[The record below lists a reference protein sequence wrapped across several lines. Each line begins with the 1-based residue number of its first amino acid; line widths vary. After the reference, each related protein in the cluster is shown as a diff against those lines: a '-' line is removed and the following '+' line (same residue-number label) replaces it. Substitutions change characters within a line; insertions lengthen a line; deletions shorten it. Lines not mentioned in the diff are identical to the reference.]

1 MSAPRID
8 SHQHFWQLQRGDY
21 GWLTA
26 ELGVLYRDYAPQE
39 LAGYLR
45 RAGIEKTVLVQA
57 AATVAESEYLL
68 SLADEHAFIAGVVGW
83 VDMDAPDALAQLA
96 HLARH
101 PKLLGI
107 RPMIQ
112 DIADTGWML
121 REELAPVYR
130 ELIVRG
136 LRFDALVKPPH
147 LDALLTLLQ
156 RYPELPVVIDH
167 GGKPDIASEA
177 FAPWAIRMELLARQ
191 TRACCKLSG
200 LLTEAGPGA
209 GAQELRPYVEHLLQ
223 CFGPERLMWGS
234 DWPVLNLAA
243 DYARW
248 LALTDALLADV
259 GNADRAAIM
268 GGTAARFYALDDSVY
283 VVR

>member
-1 MSAPRID
+1 MNAPRID

-21 GWLTA
+21 GWLSPA
-26 ELGVLYRDYAPQE
+26 LGVLYRDYAPPE
-39 LAGYLR
+39 LAAYLHG
-45 RAGIEKTVLVQA
+45 AGIDKTVLVQA
-57 AATVAESEYLL
+57 AATVAESDYLL
-68 SLADEHAFIAGVVGW
+68 SLADQHAFIAGVVGW
-83 VDMDAPDALAQLA
+83 IDMDAPDALAQLA

-101 PKLLGI
+101 PQLLGI

-112 DIADTGWML
+112 DIADPGWML

-130 ELIVRG
+130 ELIARG

-167 GGKPDIASEA
+167 GGKPDIAGAA
-177 FAPWAIRMELLARQ
+177 FAPWADRMQALAQQ

-209 GAQELRPYVEHLLQ
+209 GADELRPYVEHLLQ

-234 DWPVLNLAA
+234 DWPVLNLAG
-243 DYARW
+243 DYPQW
-248 LALTDALLADV
+248 LALTQALLVDLDDTARD
-259 GNADRAAIM
+259 AIM
-268 GGTAARFYALDDSVY
+268 GGTAARFYGLELTE
-283 VVR
+283 